1 MPQKT
6 NLNISPYY
14 DDFDKADNFYKVLF
28 KPGFPV
34 QARELSGLQ
43 SILQNQVE
51 SFGSHMFKEGSM
63 VIPGNIEYD
72 STYFSSKINP
82 EHLGIDVSIYL
93 DAIVAN
99 NDGKGTRVRGQNSQI
114 VATIKNYI
122 IPPTEGVDSTTI
134 FVKYVESGSSSTSEV
149 FPNGEILVL
158 EENVTYG
165 NTTLLAGETVLTLE
179 PENASHTGSSF
190 NVENG
195 VYFIRGTF
203 VDVTKSTLVLEPYN
217 NRPSYRVGFE
227 VLEQIINA
235 NDDPSLFDNAKGFTN
250 YAAPG
255 ADRFKI
261 SVKLT
266 KKSLDDFEDTN
277 FVELL
282 RIRDGQIK
290 KIQDTSVYSEIKKYF
305 AKRTFDESGNYSV
318 NPFKVEVQN
327 SLNDEIGSNGLYTEA
342 QKTDEGNTPAE
353 DLLCV
358 KLSPGK
364 AYVKGFDVSL
374 PGTTVLDVEKPRD
387 TKTIKKASIPFKMG
401 SLLKVNNVAGT
412 PWINIGGSNAN
423 TIGLYNQR
431 KISNASNGIKIGDA
445 RVYSFSVSD
454 APYTT
459 ASTEFDLHLWDIQ
472 TYTTLSISNPGSH
485 SNGTKVR
492 GLTSGAIGYIADTP
506 NTGEISLSQT
516 TGTFVAGEV
525 LIFNERNSDTSG
537 NATSS
542 SIIKINSYTTE
553 DIKSVFQAQN
563 AGSTGLVSPF
573 SADAVLYDRILP
585 NFSITDNLSVLGGAE
600 SNTASAA
607 GRRFAGVVGIKTDA
621 IISYNHGTFA
631 DPVFN
636 RVSNISSDGETLTL
650 VAVGQSITGVNN
662 GGILAAG
669 ISTNSTFRIKSPKI
683 TNLSGASLYSRLPKK
698 NISAVDLSDSN
709 LVISRQITGKSVSG
723 KTLTITSQDGLDVS
737 SGISS
742 AFFEPFDAEKYSI
755 AYADGTTEPLTGD
768 QVTITNNGNDV
779 QFSGLAQNSNCTV
792 NVTMKKIGLTS
803 KSKDFV
809 RSSQVQVTRT
819 AGVSTLSTNL
829 SPSDVYGIRVEDEEI
844 SLNVPDAVNILA
856 VYESKDS
863 SDATLDKLTFVS
875 GLALDTNAVIGEKI
889 TGKASRAIAQ
899 VVSRTS
905 TEIGFVYL
913 NANNFNQGETVIFDE
928 SNIEATIQ
936 KITSGNYTNR
946 TKNYTLDKGHRRQFS
961 DYSRIVRRK
970 NTTVPSKR
978 LLLVFDYYKASST
991 ENGDLYTS
999 NSYTKERYSTDIP
1012 AVGRNRGTDILDFRP
1027 RVNPFDAESATA
1039 SPFAFNSRTFESTT
1053 KYVVAPNES
1062 SILGYSYYL
1071 PRIDKLVIN
1080 KSEQVKLIKGVS
1092 ADLPAPP
1099 TEVGDS
1105 MEIAQITLPPYLYD
1119 PVKGPSI
1126 KMYDNRRFTMRD
1138 IASLE
1143 RRIDNLEVMT
1153 SLTALE
1159 LDTKSLQIKDADGL
1173 DRFKSGFVVNN
1184 FKNRDF
1190 INFNSETGSRCDVD
1204 VVNKELVSATDF
1216 WSMRAEI
1223 AFDPSIDVNSVDT
1236 SSNLNLLDSNTKKTG
1251 DLITLDYTEVD
1262 WINQP
1267 QATQVENINPFNV
1280 IVFVGGV
1287 ILDPP
1292 SDNWTRTIYVD
1303 NFRTEST
1310 GATWAEQANI
1320 VSDNTTSVTDV
1331 DVTETEIEADQ
1342 NDFDGNHTD
1351 ITTTTTTTS
1360 TQVVETS
1367 FTNTLENA
1375 GREFDYVESI
1385 KISGATDPW
1394 MRSRNVA
1401 FAANG
1406 LKPFTKHYH
1415 YLDSGIPDLF
1425 PKLMEITMS
1434 SGTFNLYENVSIQLN
1449 GQEIGYVKSKAPD
1462 HKYGDDNVI
1471 AVPNGLGSPSTTVE
1485 KYSVDPFDRTRPA
1498 PSSTYSATSK
1508 LFNCDVDALSN
1519 EESYYGY
1526 VVVGAQLVGETS
1538 GAVAIVDSIDLISD
1552 NWGDLL
1558 GAFFFRDAN
1567 DTSNGVIPTLFRTG
1581 TKTFRVTAATPGTI
1595 PLPGSTA
1602 LASDASGVYSAT
1614 GTILT
1619 QVSNT
1624 VGVRNPPPPAQKPNE
1639 ITTSVNVDTSS
1650 TTRRIQAPY
1659 RDPLAQTF
1667 TTDETG
1673 AFLTSFDVYFASKDP
1688 NAKVFVELREV
1699 ELGTPTSFLVQDY
1712 AQVALNPNDIT
1723 TSTDASVATTIRFP
1737 SPVYLEPRRE
1747 YAIVFLSP
1755 GSDLYEMWVATM
1767 GQKTVATGNLPD
1779 VQNVVV
1785 TKQYIGGSLFKSQ
1798 NGTIWTP
1805 SQYQDLTF
1813 KLRKASFVPSGTA
1826 TFYNTPI
1833 EAGNLNT
1840 APLPENPIR
1849 SLPRK
1854 LKVPVN
1860 SLAASEAPPG
1870 RKISTGAVADAEDSS
1885 ITGIVE
1891 AQGSAMLNV
1900 ESGITTV
1907 SAGIGYS
1914 FTSLSASGSY
1924 WKQTGVTLKSLTGS
1938 GTGSTADVLVGVGGV
1953 VHKLD
1958 NLTAGSGYVAGE
1970 ILTID
1975 NDDTDV
1981 TAGSAYK
1988 VSVDSISSTLDTLYL
2003 TDVQGETFTNNDPLI
2018 HYGAEN
2024 DTRTLASSSAK
2035 VSSDSTVN
2043 GVLNTGNIFEV
2054 IQYNHGHHGSN
2065 NFVSIKGVE
2074 PDTTIVQTTS
2084 ELTVGGSMVSV
2095 GNTVP
2100 FATFAGIT
2108 TDRGEALIGE
2118 EVVSYVVGTGQLTL
2132 DARGKLGTSAALH
2145 VVGSDIQTYE
2155 ANGIPLVGI
2164 NTTHDIST
2172 INANVRNSSGIDSY
2186 FLEVDRSA
2194 IDHTNQRVSGKAQMS
2209 FTSTKGIGGD
2219 NAVSTQN
2226 HQFSSFSPRFNV
2238 ITPGKGTRASASVR
2252 TVSGTSA
2259 SGSEVSFIDQGF
2271 EPTILNETTFF
2282 STPRLAASKV
2292 NESQRLTTLP
2302 KNKSLTLKVDMTS
2315 DDPNLSPVLDVKN
2328 ATFVLGRNKI
2338 NSPIGVDN
2346 YATDNRTNKIID
2358 DPHGS
2363 IFVSR
2368 RVNLKQPATSLK
2380 VLVGASVQPEAD
2392 FRVFYRLFTADS
2404 SEVSQTY
2411 RAFPGYKNLIDIDG
2425 DGFGDEIIDINLNDG
2440 RADAKLESNP
2450 IGQFSEY
2457 QFSIDNLEQFSG
2469 FTIKIV
2475 MTSTNECVPVRLKDF
2490 RAIAL
2495 A

>member
-28 KPGFPV
+28 KPGYPV

-82 EHLGIDVSIYL
+82 EHLGVDVTVYL
-93 DAIVAN
+93 DAITAN
-99 NDGKGTRVRGQNSQI
+99 NGGKGTRVRGQNSQI

-122 IPPTEGVDSTTI
+122 VPPTEGVDSTTI
-134 FVKYVESGSSSTSEV
+134 FVKYVESGSNATSEL

-179 PENASHTGSSF
+179 PENASHIGSSF

-217 NRPSYRVGFE
+217 NIPSYRVGFE

-266 KKSLDDFEDTN
+266 KKALTDYEDTN

-282 RIRDGQIK
+282 RVRDGQIK
-290 KIQDTSVYSEIKKYF
+290 KVQNTSVYSEIKKYF
-305 AKRTFDESGNYSV
+305 AARTFDESGDYSV

-327 SLNDEIGSNGLYTEA
+327 SLNDEVGSNGLYTEE
-342 QKTDEGNTPAE
+342 QKTDEGNTPSE
-353 DLLCV
+353 DLMCV

-364 AYVKGFDVSL
+364 AYVRGFDVSL
-374 PGTTVLDVEKPRD
+374 SGTTVLDVEKPRD
-387 TKTIKKASIPFKMG
+387 TKTIKSSSIPFKMG

-412 PWINIGGSNAN
+412 PWINIGGSTAN

-431 KISNASNGIKIGDA
+431 KVSNTNNGIKIGDA

-454 APYTT
+454 APYTA
-459 ASTEFDLHLWDIQ
+459 ASTEFDLHLWDVQ

-506 NTGEISLSQT
+506 NTSEISLSQT

-553 DIKSVFQAQN
+553 DIKSVFQASGN
-563 AGSTGLVSPF
+563 GLVSNF

-585 NFSITDNLSVLGGAE
+585 NFSITDQLNVTATS
-600 SNTASAA
+600 ASAP

-621 IISYNHGTFA
+621 IISYNRGDVA
-631 DPVFN
+631 DPIFN
-636 RVSNISSDGETLTL
+636 RVTEISADGSTLTL
-650 VAVGQSITGVNN
+650 ASVSDVVDVNN
-662 GGILAAG
+662 GSVLNAG
-669 ISTNSTFRIKSPKI
+669 VSTTSAFRIKSPKI

-698 NISAVDLSDSN
+698 NISAVDLSNSN

-723 KTLTITSQDGLDVS
+723 KALTITSEDGLDVS
-737 SGISS
+737 SGIAS

-819 AGVSTLSTNL
+819 AGISTLSTNL

-875 GLALDTNAVIGEKI
+875 GLALDTNALIGEKI
-889 TGKASRAIAQ
+889 TGKTSRAIAQ

-913 NANNFNQGETVIFDE
+913 NANNFSQGELVNFSE

-961 DYSRIVRRK
+961 DYSRIVRKK

-991 ENGDLYTS
+991 NNGDLYTA
-999 NSYTKERYSTDIP
+999 NSYTKERYSKDIP
-1012 AVGRNRGTDILDFRP
+1012 AVGINRGTDILDFRP
-1027 RVNPFDAESATA
+1027 RVNAFDPESATA

-1092 ADLPAPP
+1092 ADIPAAP

-1119 PVKGPSI
+1119 TVKGPSI
-1126 KMYDNRRFTMRD
+1126 KMFDNRRFTMRD

-1143 RRIDNLEVMT
+1143 KRIDTLEVMT
-1153 SLTALE
+1153 SLNALE
-1159 LDTKSLQIKDADGL
+1159 LDTKSLQVKDADGL
-1173 DRFKSGFVVNN
+1173 DRFKSGFVVND

-1190 INFNSETGSRCDVD
+1190 INFDSEEGSRCDVD
-1204 VVNKELVSATDF
+1204 VVKKELVSATDF

-1223 AFDPSIDVNSVDT
+1223 AFDPSIDVNSADT

-1262 WINQP
+1262 WIEQL

-1280 IVFVGGV
+1280 IVFVGGI

-1303 NFRTEST
+1303 NQRIEST
-1310 GATWAEQANI
+1310 GATWAEQVNI
-1320 VSDNTTSVTDV
+1320 VSQNSSVTDV
-1331 DVTETEIEADQ
+1331 DTTTREEGRWIY
-1342 NDFDGNHTD
+1342 TD
-1351 ITTTTTTTS
+1351 TTTTTTTS
-1360 TQVVETS
+1360 TEKS
-1367 FTNTLENA
+1367 FTNVLENA
-1375 GREFDYVESI
+1375 GKEWDYVESI
-1385 KISGATDPW
+1385 KISGETDPF

-1415 YLDSGIPDLF
+1415 YLDSGTPDLF
-1425 PKLMEITMS
+1425 PKLMEITMT
-1434 SGTFNLYENVSIQLN
+1434 SGTFNVYENVSIQLN
-1449 GQEIGYVKSKAPD
+1449 GQEIGYVKTKAPN

-1471 AVPNGLGSPSTTVE
+1471 AIPNGLGSPSTTVE

-1498 PSSTYSATSK
+1498 PSTLYSATSK
-1508 LFNCDVDALSN
+1508 IFNCDIDELAN
-1519 EESYYGY
+1519 KESYYGY
-1526 VVVGAQLVGETS
+1526 VVAGAQLVGETS
-1538 GAVAIVDSIDLISD
+1538 NAVATVDNIDLISD

-1558 GAFFFRDAN
+1558 GAFFFRNAN
-1567 DTSNGVIPTLFRTG
+1567 DTSNGVNPTLFRTG
-1581 TKTFRVTAATPGTI
+1581 TKTFRVTAASPGTI
-1595 PLPGSTA
+1595 PLPGSTS

-1624 VGVRNPPPPAQKPNE
+1624 VGVRNPPPPAQRPNE
-1639 ITTSVNVDTSS
+1639 ISTS
-1650 TTRRIQAPY
+1650 TTTNTTTTKVRAPH

-1667 TTDETG
+1667 TVDETG

-1699 ELGTPTSFLVQDY
+1699 ELGTPTSFLVQDF
-1712 AQVALNPNDIT
+1712 AQVSLNPNDIQ
-1723 TSTDASVATTIRFP
+1723 TSTDASVATTIKFP
-1737 SPVYLEPRRE
+1737 SPIYLEPRRE

-1755 GSDLYEMWVATM
+1755 GSDLYEMWCATM

-1798 NGTIWTP
+1798 NGTIWTA

-1813 KLRKASFVPSGTA
+1813 KLRKASFISSGTA

-1840 APLPENPIR
+1840 LSLPENPIR

-1854 LKVPVN
+1854 LKVPVD

-1870 RKISTGAVADAEDSS
+1870 RKISTGAITDAEHSS

-1891 AQGSAMLNV
+1891 AQGSAISNV
-1900 ESGITTV
+1900 KTGITTV

-1914 FTSLSASGSY
+1914 FASLSASGSY

-1953 VHKLD
+1953 VHTLD

-2024 DTRTLASSSAK
+2024 DTRTVASSSAK

-2054 IQYNHGHHGSN
+2054 VQHNHAHHGSN
-2065 NFVSIKGVE
+2065 NFVTIKGVE
-2074 PDTTIVQTTS
+2074 PDTTFVQTTS
-2084 ELTVGGSMVSV
+2084 ELSGAGSLVSV
-2095 GNTVP
+2095 GNTTP

-2132 DARGKLGTSAALH
+2132 DARGKFGTSPATH

-2164 NTTHDIST
+2164 NTTHDVST
-2172 INANVRNSSGIDSY
+2172 INVNVRNSGGIDNY
-2186 FLEVDRSA
+2186 YLEVDRSA

-2209 FTSTKGIGGD
+2209 FTSNKGVGGD
-2219 NAVSTQN
+2219 DVWSTQN
-2226 HQFSSFSPRFNV
+2226 HQFTTFSPRFNV

-2282 STPRLAASKV
+2282 PTPRLAASKV

-2315 DDPNLSPVLDVKN
+2315 DDPNLSPVLDIKN
-2328 ATFVLGRNKI
+2328 ATFVLGRNKV
-2338 NSPIGVDN
+2338 NSPIGADN
-2346 YATDNRTNKIID
+2346 YAVDNRTNKIID

-2368 RVNLKQPATSLK
+2368 RVDLQQPATSLK

-2411 RAFPGYKNLIDIDG
+2411 RAFPGYKNLIDING

-2440 RADAKLESNP
+2440 RADAKMESNP
-2450 IGQFSEY
+2450 IGEFSEY
-2457 QFSIDNLEQFSG
+2457 QFTVDNLEQFSG